1 MEEKQAKVH
10 NKSKYRRAG
19 SSRGN
24 STELAS
30 PLNATTT
37 ASPAVATPTTT
48 PIVIVQSL
56 PNDDEMA
63 ESPASSINVNSQNVQ
78 SGVTNTGTSSSYLLT
93 LCVSLVHYIFR
104 VAIICHWFSFI
115 FGTNV
120 DIFIMFSLV
129 NFPFAKTKSIF

>member
-24 STELAS
+24 STEPAS
-30 PLNATTT
+30 PSKAATTSS
-37 ASPAVATPTTT
+37 AAVATPTTT

-63 ESPASSINVNSQNVQ
+63 ESPASSINVNSKNVQ
-78 SGVTNTGTSSSYLLT
+78 SGVTNTGTASSYYAYR
-93 LCVSLVHYIFR
+93 SLSLSFF
-104 VAIICHWFSFI
+104 AIQ
-115 FGTNV
+115 
-120 DIFIMFSLV
+120 
-129 NFPFAKTKSIF
+129 